1 MASTPQTQ
9 TAVPVSPAPVRIE
22 LALTDVV
29 AGLSVLVSSVSVVLW
44 RRAIATIRNL
54 HDQAPERLLPR
65 ERNQAQLLLAQL
77 ALLYG
82 ADRASLGLFHNG
94 TLDLSG
100 FHLQRLT
107 VAASY
112 TKPGIA
118 PLPEIGR
125 AVPLA
130 GVPELADLWQAE
142 GGVQTLG
149 FDETQPPGCREYLRR
164 RGITCLQ
171 NRLLLAGQV
180 AVAIVSLHWCN
191 QDCSA
196 IANAPLTP
204 QAQQLFDELQTICAG
219 VSLHPIAR

>member
-1 MASTPQTQ
+1 MAPQTQ
-9 TAVPVSPAPVRIE
+9 TTAPAPSPIQIQLSV
-22 LALTDVV
+22 TDVV
-29 AGLSVLVSSVSVVLW
+29 TGLSLLASSVSVFLW
-44 RRAIATIRNL
+44 RRAIATLRNL

-130 GVPELADLWQAE
+130 GVPELATLWE
-142 GGVQTLG
+142 SPDGTQTLG
-149 FDETQPPGCREYLRR
+149 MDETQPPGCREYLRR
-164 RGITCLQ
+164 RSITCLQ

-191 QDCSA
+191 QECSA
-196 IANAPLTP
+196 IANAPISP
-204 QAQQLFDELQTICAG
+204 QAQQLFDELQTICAA
-219 VSLHPIAR
+219 VSMHPVATR